1 MTSFLII
8 LCATLILALVVVLLL
23 YYRRA
28 VRPMRAIANGM
39 NLLKAQDF
47 SSRLKKTGQSNAD
60 EIVDLFNRLMEQL
73 KEERLKLRE
82 QNEFLDLLVH
92 ASPLGVVVLDYD
104 NNIVQINPSGQKI
117 LGVSK
122 DFEGV
127 GIQEFSKHAALDIY
141 SVPLRATDTFSR
153 ADGSI
158 FKVSHAAFVDRGFKR
173 SFYLIEH
180 LTDEVRKAERKAYE
194 KVIRMMAHEVN
205 NSVAGITSILDTS
218 SQVLVEEEPELA
230 EALGVCLE
238 RCYSMSD
245 FVSRFAAVVKV
256 PKVERKP
263 IEFNQLLL
271 AQKSLFES
279 LRGDKNIVFDFQL
292 DAEVG
297 ELLIDAPLMEQ
308 VIINIVKNAI
318 ESISTEGKVII
329 RTSAQQ
335 RLLEVVD
342 NGVGIPK
349 EVEDKLFSP
358 FFSTKPQGQGIG
370 LLFIQEVLIQHG
382 FTYSLRTDPETSLT
396 HFSLCW

>member
-1 MTSFLII
+1 MIRVLVI
-8 LCATLILALVVVLLL
+8 LCALQALVLIVLLFF

-47 SSRLKKTGQSNAD
+47 SSRLKKIGQSNAD
-60 EIVDLFNRLMEQL
+60 EIVELFNRLMEQL

-104 NNIVQINPSGQKI
+104 DRLVQINPAGQKI
-117 LGVSK
+117 LGVSSGY
-122 DFEGV
+122 EG
-127 GIQEFSKHAALDIY
+127 ESLRAFSLHSAFDI
-141 SVPLRATDTFSR
+141 STVPLKGTDTFYR
-153 ADGSI
+153 TDGSI

-180 LTDEVRKAERKAYE
+180 LTEEVRRAERKAYE

-218 SQVLVEEEPELA
+218 TQILRDEEPELA

-238 RCYSMSD
+238 RCYSMSN
-245 FVSRFAAVVKV
+245 FVSRFADVVKV
-256 PKVERKP
+256 PKVERKL
-263 IEFNQLLL
+263 IDLNQLLRD
-271 AQKSLFES
+271 QQSLFES
-279 LRGDKNIVFDFQL
+279 LCGAKQITIEYQL
-292 DAEVG
+292 DPEVG
-297 ELLIDAPLMEQ
+297 ELLLDAPLMEQ

-318 ESISTEGKVII
+318 ESIPAEGRVLI
-329 RTSAQQ
+329 RTSAQE
-335 RLLEVVD
+335 RVLEVID

-349 EVEDKLFSP
+349 EVETKLFSP

-382 FTYSLRTDPETSLT
+382 FSYSLRTDSETSLT
-396 HFSLCW
+396 HFTLGW

>member
-1 MTSFLII
+1 MIRVLVI
-8 LCATLILALVVVLLL
+8 LCALQALVLIVLLFF
-23 YYRRA
+23 YYRSA
-28 VRPMRAIANGM
+28 VRPMRAIVNGM

-47 SSRLKKTGQSNAD
+47 SSRLKKIGQSNAD
-60 EIVDLFNRLMEQL
+60 EIVELFNRLMEQL

-104 NNIVQINPSGQKI
+104 DRVVQINPAGQKI
-117 LGVSK
+117 LGVSSGY
-122 DFEGV
+122 EG
-127 GIQEFSKHAALDIY
+127 ESLRAFSLHSAFDI
-141 SVPLRATDTFSR
+141 STVPLKGTDTFYR
-153 ADGSI
+153 TDGSI

-180 LTDEVRKAERKAYE
+180 LTEEVRRAERKAYE

-218 SQVLVEEEPELA
+218 TQILRDEEPELA

-238 RCYSMSD
+238 RCYSMSN
-245 FVSRFAAVVKV
+245 FVSRFADVVKV
-256 PKVERKP
+256 PKVERKL
-263 IEFNQLLL
+263 IDLNQLLRD
-271 AQKSLFES
+271 QQSLFES
-279 LRGDKNIVFDFQL
+279 LCGAKQITIEYQL
-292 DAEVG
+292 DPEVG
-297 ELLIDAPLMEQ
+297 ELLLDAPLMEQ

-318 ESISTEGKVII
+318 ESIPAEGRVLIC
-329 RTSAQQ
+329 TSAQE
-335 RLLEVVD
+335 RVLEVID

-349 EVEDKLFSP
+349 EVETKLFSP

-382 FTYSLRTDPETSLT
+382 FSYSLRTDSETSLT
-396 HFSLCW
+396 HFTLGW

>member
-1 MTSFLII
+1 MIRVLVI
-8 LCATLILALVVVLLL
+8 LCALQALVLIVLLFF
-23 YYRRA
+23 YYRSA
-28 VRPMRAIANGM
+28 VRPMRAIVNGM

-47 SSRLKKTGQSNAD
+47 SSRLKKIGQSNAD
-60 EIVDLFNRLMEQL
+60 EIVELFNRLMEQL

-104 NNIVQINPSGQKI
+104 DRVVQINPAGQKI
-117 LGVSK
+117 LGVSSGY
-122 DFEGV
+122 EG
-127 GIQEFSKHAALDIY
+127 ESLRAFSLHSAFDI
-141 SVPLRATDTFSR
+141 STVPLKGTDTFYR
-153 ADGSI
+153 TDGSI

-180 LTDEVRKAERKAYE
+180 LTEEVRRAERKAYE

-218 SQVLVEEEPELA
+218 TQILRDEEPELA

-238 RCYSMSD
+238 RCYSMSN
-245 FVSRFAAVVKV
+245 FVSRFADVVKV
-256 PKVERKP
+256 PKVERKL
-263 IEFNQLLL
+263 IDLNQLLRD
-271 AQKSLFES
+271 QQSLFES
-279 LRGDKNIVFDFQL
+279 LCGAKQITIEYQL
-292 DAEVG
+292 DPEVG
-297 ELLIDAPLMEQ
+297 ELLLDAPLMEQ

-318 ESISTEGKVII
+318 ESIPAEGRVLI
-329 RTSAQQ
+329 RTSAQE
-335 RLLEVVD
+335 RVLEVID

-349 EVEDKLFSP
+349 EVETKLFSP

-382 FTYSLRTDPETSLT
+382 FSYSLRTDSETSLT
-396 HFSLCW
+396 HFTLGW

>member
-1 MTSFLII
+1 MTKSLII
-8 LCATLILALVVVLLL
+8 LCALLVLALIVVLFL
-23 YYRRA
+23 YFRRA

-60 EIVDLFNRLMEQL
+60 EIVELFNRLMEQL
-73 KEERLKLRE
+73 KDERLKLRE

-104 NNIVQINPSGQKI
+104 DHIVQINPSGLKI
-117 LGVSK
+117 LGVG
-122 DFEGV
+122 EGYEGQ
-127 GIQEFSKHAALDIY
+127 GIHTFSQHAAFDIA
-141 SVPLRATDTFSR
+141 SVPLRATDTFNR

-158 FKVSHAAFVDRGFKR
+158 YKVTHAAFVDRGFKR
-173 SFYLIEH
+173 SFFLIEH
-180 LTDEVRKAERKAYE
+180 LTEEVRMAERKAYE

-218 SQVLVEEEPELA
+218 SQVLSEDEPELA

-256 PKVERKP
+256 PKIERKP
-263 IEFNQLLL
+263 KDINQLLRN
-271 AQKSLFES
+271 QQSLFES
-279 LRGDKNIVFDFQL
+279 LCGEKRVEFEYHL
-292 DAEVG
+292 DPEVG
-297 ELLIDAPLMEQ
+297 ELLLDAPLMEQ
-308 VIINIVKNAI
+308 VIINVVKNAI
-318 ESISTEGKVII
+318 ESIQSEGKVLI
-329 RTSAQQ
+329 RTSAQK
-335 RLLEVVD
+335 RLLEVID
-342 NGVGIPK
+342 DGAGIPK
-349 EVEDKLFSP
+349 DVEAKLFSP

-396 HFSLCW
+396 YFSLCW

>member
-1 MTSFLII
+1 MIRALVI
-8 LCATLILALVVVLLL
+8 LCAFLILVLIVVLFL

-60 EIVDLFNRLMEQL
+60 EIVQLFNRLMEQL

-82 QNEFLDLLVH
+82 QNEFLDLLVL

-104 NNIVQINPSGQKI
+104 GHIVQINPAAQKI
-117 LGVSK
+117 LGVGDEYK
-122 DFEGV
+122 GV
-127 GIQEFSKHAALDIY
+127 GIQEFSQHAAFDVSSI
-141 SVPLRATDTFSR
+141 PLRSTDTFNR

-158 FKVSHAAFVDRGFKR
+158 YKVSHSSFVDRGFKR

-180 LTDEVRKAERKAYE
+180 LTEEVRKAERKAYE

-218 SQVLVEEEPELA
+218 SQVLRDDEPELA

-256 PKVERKP
+256 PKVERKS
-263 IEFNQLLL
+263 IDLNRLVRDQR
-271 AQKSLFES
+271 SLFES
-279 LRGDKNIVFDFQL
+279 LVGEKRVTFEYQL
-292 DAEVG
+292 DPEVG
-297 ELLIDAPLMEQ
+297 ELLLDAPLMEQ
-308 VIINIVKNAI
+308 VIINVVKNAI
-318 ESISTEGKVII
+318 ESIVAEGRVLI
-329 RTSAQQ
+329 RTSAQN
-335 RLLEVVD
+335 RTLEVID
-342 NGVGIPK
+342 NGAGIPK
-349 EVEDKLFSP
+349 EVETKLFSP

-382 FTYSLRTDPETSLT
+382 FSYSLHTDPDTSLT
-396 HFSLCW
+396 HFTLGW

>member
-1 MTSFLII
+1 MIRVLVI
-8 LCATLILALVVVLLL
+8 LCALQALVLIVLLFF
-23 YYRRA
+23 YYRSA
-28 VRPMRAIANGM
+28 VRPMRAIVNGM

-47 SSRLKKTGQSNAD
+47 SSRLKKIGQSNAD
-60 EIVDLFNRLMEQL
+60 EIVELFNRLMEQL

-104 NNIVQINPSGQKI
+104 DRVVQINPAGQKI
-117 LGVSK
+117 LGVSSGY
-122 DFEGV
+122 EGESLRV
-127 GIQEFSKHAALDIY
+127 FSLHSAFDI
-141 SVPLRATDTFSR
+141 STVPLKGTDTFYR
-153 ADGSI
+153 TDGSI

-180 LTDEVRKAERKAYE
+180 LTEEVRRAERKAYE

-218 SQVLVEEEPELA
+218 TQILRDEEPELA

-238 RCYSMSD
+238 RCYSMSN
-245 FVSRFAAVVKV
+245 FVSRFADVVKV
-256 PKVERKP
+256 PKVERKL
-263 IEFNQLLL
+263 IDLNQLLRD
-271 AQKSLFES
+271 QQSLFES
-279 LRGDKNIVFDFQL
+279 LCGAKQITIEYQL
-292 DAEVG
+292 DPEVG
-297 ELLIDAPLMEQ
+297 ELLLDAPLMEQ

-318 ESISTEGKVII
+318 ESIPAEGRVLI
-329 RTSAQQ
+329 RTSAQE
-335 RLLEVVD
+335 RVLEVID

-349 EVEDKLFSP
+349 EVETKLFSP

-382 FTYSLRTDPETSLT
+382 FSYSLRTDSETSLT
-396 HFSLCW
+396 HFTLGW

>member
-1 MTSFLII
+1 MIRLLII
-8 LCATLILALVVVLLL
+8 LCALLVVALFVVLFL

-47 SSRLKKTGQSNAD
+47 SSRLKKTGQSTAD
-60 EIVDLFNRLMEQL
+60 EIVELFNRLMEQL

-104 NNIVQINPSGQKI
+104 NHIVQINPAGLHI
-117 LGVSK
+117 LGAI
-122 DFEGV
+122 EGYKGM
-127 GIQEFSKHAALDIY
+127 GIKEFAQHASFDIS
-141 SVPLRATDTFSR
+141 SVPLRSTDTFHR

-158 FKVSHAAFVDRGFKR
+158 YKVSHAAFVDRGFKR

-180 LTDEVRKAERKAYE
+180 LTEEVRKAERKAYE

-218 SQVLVEEEPELA
+218 TQVLRDEEPELA

-263 IEFNQLLL
+263 IDLNLLL
-271 AQKSLFES
+271 HDQRSLFES
-279 LRGDKNIVFDFQL
+279 LVGEKRVSFEYQL
-292 DAEVG
+292 DPEVG
-297 ELLIDAPLMEQ
+297 ELLLDAPLMEQ
-308 VIINIVKNAI
+308 VIINVVKNAI
-318 ESISTEGKVII
+318 ESIITEGKVLI
-329 RTSAQQ
+329 RTSAQE
-335 RLLEVVD
+335 RILEVID

-349 EVEDKLFSP
+349 EAEPKLFSP

-370 LLFIQEVLIQHG
+370 LLFIQEVLSQHG
-382 FTYSLRTDPETSLT
+382 FTYSLHTDPNTSLT
-396 HFSLCW
+396 HFTLGW

>member
-1 MTSFLII
+1 MIRVLVI
-8 LCATLILALVVVLLL
+8 LCALQALVLIVLLFF

-47 SSRLKKTGQSNAD
+47 SSRLKKIGQSNAD
-60 EIVDLFNRLMEQL
+60 EIVELFNRLMEQL

-104 NNIVQINPSGQKI
+104 DRLVQINPAGQKI
-117 LGVSK
+117 LGVSSGY
-122 DFEGV
+122 EG
-127 GIQEFSKHAALDIY
+127 ESLRAFSLHSAFDI
-141 SVPLRATDTFSR
+141 STVPLKGTDTFYR
-153 ADGSI
+153 TDGSI

-180 LTDEVRKAERKAYE
+180 LTEEVRRAERKAYE

-218 SQVLVEEEPELA
+218 TQILRDEEPELA

-238 RCYSMSD
+238 RCYSMSN
-245 FVSRFAAVVKV
+245 FVSRFADVVKV
-256 PKVERKP
+256 PKVERKL
-263 IEFNQLLL
+263 IDLNQLLRD
-271 AQKSLFES
+271 QQSLFES
-279 LRGDKNIVFDFQL
+279 LCGAKQITIEYQL
-292 DAEVG
+292 DPEVG
-297 ELLIDAPLMEQ
+297 ELLLDAPLMEQ

-318 ESISTEGKVII
+318 ESIPAEGRVLI
-329 RTSAQQ
+329 RTSAQE
-335 RLLEVVD
+335 RVLEVID

-349 EVEDKLFSP
+349 EVEAKLFSP

-382 FTYSLRTDPETSLT
+382 FSYSLRTDSETSLT
-396 HFSLCW
+396 HFTLGW

>member
-1 MTSFLII
+1 MIRVLVI
-8 LCATLILALVVVLLL
+8 LCALQALVLIVLLFL

-28 VRPMRAIANGM
+28 VHPMRAIANGM

-47 SSRLKKTGQSNAD
+47 SSRLKKIGQSNAD
-60 EIVDLFNRLMEQL
+60 EIVELFNRLMEQL

-104 NNIVQINPSGQKI
+104 DRVVQINPAGQKI
-117 LGVSK
+117 LGVSSGY
-122 DFEGV
+122 EGES
-127 GIQEFSKHAALDIY
+127 IRAFSLHSAFDI
-141 SVPLRATDTFSR
+141 STVPLKGTDTFYR
-153 ADGSI
+153 TDGSI

-180 LTDEVRKAERKAYE
+180 LTEEVRKAERKAYE

-218 SQVLVEEEPELA
+218 TQILRNEEPELA

-238 RCYSMSD
+238 RCYSMSN
-245 FVSRFAAVVKV
+245 FVSRFADVVKV
-256 PKVERKP
+256 PKVERKL
-263 IEFNQLLL
+263 IDLNQLLL
-271 AQKSLFES
+271 DQQSLFES
-279 LRGDKNIVFDFQL
+279 LCGAKLITIEYQL
-292 DAEVG
+292 DPEVG
-297 ELLIDAPLMEQ
+297 ELLLDAPLMEQ

-318 ESISTEGKVII
+318 ESIPAEGRVLI
-329 RTSAQQ
+329 RTSALE
-335 RLLEVVD
+335 RVLEVID

-349 EVEDKLFSP
+349 EVEAKLFSP

-382 FTYSLRTDPETSLT
+382 FSYSLRTDSETSLT
-396 HFSLCW
+396 HFTLGW